1 MKDATAMDVFEP
13 LNSREKEILMQISLG
28 LVDQDIADRLFLS
41 LNTVK
46 WYNRHIY
53 GKLAV
58 RNRTQA
64 LAKARELGLLDPAAS
79 PAANSF
85 QKGNQKIQFTNSFDG
100 TRIAYASAGNGPPLV
115 KAANYMGHLNFDW
128 ESPVWGHWLA
138 ELTRGRTLIR
148 YDERGSGMSATEVAD
163 VSFDAWVRDLDAV
176 VEAANLDR
184 FVLFGMSQG
193 GAVAVAY
200 AAQHPERVSKLV
212 LHGSYARGWLKRE
225 LTATEKEQEKL
236 LLKMM
241 RVGWGEENPAFRQ
254 VFAMQLFPEA
264 TTAQLHALE
273 EQMRLSATPKN
284 AVRLE
289 KEMHHVD
296 VQQLARQVKAPTLV
310 LHSSQ
315 DGAVP
320 YQEGLLLANLIPSA
334 QFVSLESKNHL
345 VTEGEPAWAKFQE
358 AFRKFLID

>member
-1 MKDATAMDVFEP
+1 MNLQEP
-13 LNSREKEILMQISLG
+13 LNSREKEILVQISLG
-28 LVDQDIADRLFLS
+28 LADQDIADRLFLS

-53 GKLAV
+53 SKLGA

-64 LAKARELGLLDPAAS
+64 LVKARELGLLDLGGNTTAA
-79 PAANSF
+79 F
-85 QKGNQKIQFTNSFDG
+85 IQKGNQKIQFTNSFDG
-100 TRIAYASAGNGPPLV
+100 TRIAYATAGKGPPLV

-138 ELTRGRTLIR
+138 ELTRSHTLIR

-163 VSFDAWVRDLDAV
+163 LTFDAWVRDLDAV
-176 VEAANLDR
+176 VGAANLER

-212 LHGSYARGWLKRE
+212 LHGSYARGWLNRE
-225 LTATEKEQEKL
+225 LTAIEKEQEKL
-236 LLKMM
+236 LLKLM
-241 RVGWGEENPAFRQ
+241 RLGWGEENPAFRQ

-264 TTAQLHALE
+264 TAAQLHALE
-273 EQMRLSATPKN
+273 EQMRLSAPPKN

-289 KEMHHVD
+289 KEMHRVD
-296 VQQLARQVKAPTLV
+296 VRQLASRVKSPTLV

-320 YQEGLLLANLIPSA
+320 YREGMLLANLIPGA

-345 VTEGEPAWAKFQE
+345 VTEGEPAWPKFQE
-358 AFRKFLID
+358 SFRKFLTD

>member
-1 MKDATAMDVFEP
+1 MDVFEP

-28 LVDQDIADRLFLS
+28 LADQDIADRLFLS

-53 GKLAV
+53 GKLGV

-64 LAKARELGLLDPAAS
+64 LARARELGLLDTARPTTA
-79 PAANSF
+79 F
-85 QKGNQKIQFTNSFDG
+85 LQKGNQKIQFTNSFDG
-100 TRIAYASAGNGPPLV
+100 TRIAYATAGQGPPLV

-138 ELTRGRTLIR
+138 ELTRRHTLIR

-163 VSFDAWVRDLDAV
+163 VSFEAWVRDLDAV
-176 VEAANLDR
+176 VEAANLER

-200 AAQHPERVSKLV
+200 AAQHPERVSQLI
-212 LHGSYARGWLKRE
+212 LHGSYARGWLRRE
-225 LTATEKEQEKL
+225 LSSIEKEQEKL

-289 KEMHHVD
+289 KEMHRVD
-296 VQQLARQVKAPTLV
+296 VRELAAKVKAPTLV
-310 LHSSQ
+310 LHAAQ

-320 YQEGLLLANLIPSA
+320 YQEGLLLANLIPNA
-334 QFVSLESKNHL
+334 QFVTLESKNHL
-345 VTEGEPAWAKFQE
+345 VTEGEAAWAKFQE
-358 AFRKFLID
+358 AFRKFLND